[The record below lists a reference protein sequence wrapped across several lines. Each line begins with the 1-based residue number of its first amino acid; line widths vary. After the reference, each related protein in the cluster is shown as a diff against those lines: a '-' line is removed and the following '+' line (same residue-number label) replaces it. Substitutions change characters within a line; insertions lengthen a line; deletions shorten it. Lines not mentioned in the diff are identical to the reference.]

1 MATKRTASKPNRAV
15 NVKVNGVDIVLDYSK
30 HTPFSK
36 LADITSKLAN
46 SKAAPYTDGLFLEDF
61 REVMH
66 MYLDDKTYASVFT
79 DDVEDDIYA
88 NLDIYIDVYG
98 ALKTARDEESQA
110 FGKRFASLFN
120 ADMD

>member
-1 MATKRTASKPNRAV
+1 MATKRTASKPARTV
-15 NVKVNGVDIVLDYSK
+15 NVKVNGVDIVFYYSK

-46 SKAAPYTDGLFLEDF
+46 SKVAPYTDGSFLEDF
-61 REVMH
+61 REAMH
-66 MYLDDKTYASVFT
+66 MYLDDKTYANVFT
-79 DDVEDDIYA
+79 DEVEDDIYA

-98 ALKTARDEESQA
+98 ALKKARDEESQA